1 MSHAVHHGDDHK
13 SSHSYTKSIV
23 TNSPSDNH
31 LLRKRRGQFRTGRK
45 NLRARFRTSMK
56 GHARQKKFPASRS
69 TNTSAPR
76 KCTHVYVVAR
86 FCGASCG
93 PNSPCK
99 IIATLIRKRGIW
111 SSVRECL
118 CVSN

>member
-1 MSHAVHHGDDHK
+1 MMSHAVHHGEDHK

-56 GHARQKKFPASRS
+56 GHARQKKFPASSKEREEQRSLPASSS
-69 TNTSAPR
+69 TNTRAPR

-93 PNSPCK
+93 PKSPCK
-99 IIATLIRKRGIW
+99 II
-111 SSVRECL
+111 
-118 CVSN
+118 